1 MNPRARAGV
10 IHLALSAALTLAVF
24 VPTYFLWYP
33 DALFGSAG
41 GLKIF
46 LLIAAVNVIIGPFLT
61 FIVFVPGKK
70 GLVFDLWVIAI
81 VQIAALG
88 YGVWVLFDSRPAYI
102 VFVKDRFEL
111 VRANQIPGEL
121 LAEARGG
128 IYAHSPL
135 AGPKLVAVR
144 WPSDREESTRLML
157 ASIGGLDIQFFPRHY
172 VAYAADRAVALG
184 KSQPLAQL
192 RRLNPGRAADID
204 RVLDRLQRR
213 EDDVRFL
220 PMRAGKAVD
229 LTVLLDARNG
239 DVLRIARLRP
249 WAYD

>member
-1 MNPRARAGV
+1 MKPRERAGV
-10 IHLALSAALTLAVF
+10 IHLALSAAVAVAVF
-24 VPTYFLWYP
+24 VPIYFVWYP
-33 DALFGSAG
+33 GVLFGAAG
-41 GLKIF
+41 GLRLF
-46 LLIAAVNVIIGPFLT
+46 LLIAGINVAIGPLITFL
-61 FIVFVPGKK
+61 IFVPGKR

-81 VQIAALG
+81 LQIGALG

-111 VRANQIPGEL
+111 VRANQIPDEL

-135 AGPKLVAVR
+135 AGPRLVAAR
-144 WPSDREESTRLML
+144 WPIDREESTRLML
-157 ASIGGLDIQFFPRHY
+157 ASIAGIDIQFFPRHY
-172 VAYAADRAVALG
+172 VAYAADRAVALA

-192 RRLNPGRAADID
+192 RRLNPRRAAEID
-204 RVLDRLQRR
+204 RLLERLQRR
-213 EDDVRFL
+213 EDEVRFL

-239 DVLRIARLRP
+239 DVLRIAQLRP
-249 WAYD
+249 WTYD